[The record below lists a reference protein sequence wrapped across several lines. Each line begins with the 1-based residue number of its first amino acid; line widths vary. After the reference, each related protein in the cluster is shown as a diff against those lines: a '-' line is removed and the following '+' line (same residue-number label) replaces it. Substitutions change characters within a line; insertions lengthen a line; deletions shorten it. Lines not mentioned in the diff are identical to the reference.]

1 LGTFSLTMSKRAVR
15 DLSALIE
22 HLENER
28 LEKSWTALAKEYG
41 LYPAILWRIVNESY
55 EPRRADIRKK
65 LGLPQVIRVP
75 IQRGKNGRFEPLE
88 QDQGE
93 QT

>member
-1 LGTFSLTMSKRAVR
+1 MSKRAVR

-41 LYPAILWRIVNESY
+41 LYPAIMWRIVNEEY
-55 EPRRADIRKK
+55 EPKRPDIRKK

-75 IQRGKNGRFEPLE
+75 IQRGKNGRFEPIE
-88 QDQGE
+88 QGE
-93 QT
+93 ET

>member
-1 LGTFSLTMSKRAVR
+1 MSKRAVR

-41 LYPAILWRIVNESY
+41 LYPAILWRIVNEEY
-55 EPRRADIRKK
+55 EPKRSDIRRK
-65 LGLPQVIRVP
+65 LGLPQVIQVP
-75 IQRGKNGRFEPLE
+75 IQRGKNGRFEPIE
-88 QDQGE
+88 QE
-93 QT
+93 EAS